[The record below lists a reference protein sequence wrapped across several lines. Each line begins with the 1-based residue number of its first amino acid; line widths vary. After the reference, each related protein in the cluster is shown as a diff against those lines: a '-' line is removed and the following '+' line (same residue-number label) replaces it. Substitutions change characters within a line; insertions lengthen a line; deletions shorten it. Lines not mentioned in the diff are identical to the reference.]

1 MKKII
6 ITVCV
11 FVFLVIAGCSNQTQQ
26 TETTPDP
33 SQETSQTPDPTQATL
48 DAETIVVELKNEGC
62 PIGNTIVYTEETDP
76 NGVLGR
82 PNQYISKCNFADTTL
97 EQLLPDDP
105 AGGTVETFATKS
117 DCNARYTYL
126 NSLNDPS
133 FGAVGV
139 NAYIYK
145 SDLAILRVS
154 YDITPSAAEKYES
167 AFFEIV
173 GK

>member
-6 ITVCV
+6 IALCALS
-11 FVFLVIAGCSNQTQQ
+11 LVVLAGCGNQLPPA
-26 TETTPDP
+26 ETVPEPTP
-33 SQETSQTPDPTQATL
+33 EVSQTPEPTQTPL
-48 DAETIVVELKNEGC
+48 DAEAIVTSLKDAGC
-62 PIGNTIVYTEETDP
+62 PIGDMIVYTEETDP